1 MPVAEHEGTH
11 TQRPPEHVWPV
22 GQVPVQS
29 PPHPLGV
36 PHAAP
41 AGHVALQGT
50 QAPPTQRVPAAQGEA
65 QVHEST
71 QRPSTQRSPAVHVT
85 PAQGLTTQRPATQT
99 VPLRQVTPA
108 QGSGGAQVRWQAVPS
123 GQATAQGAMGAQR
136 PPVHHE
142 PAAQVTLAQGSKK
155 QPGMHTP
162 LTQVV
167 RAGHATPAQG
177 FRTGTQL
184 ARQAVPRA
192 QAIPAAAQGSGT
204 HSLRMHAWPTGQVSP
219 VQNIP

>member
-22 GQVPVQS
+22 GQVPLQS
-29 PPHPLGV
+29 PPQPLGV

-41 AGHVALQGT
+41 AGQVALHGT
-50 QAPPTQRVPAAQGEA
+50 QAPPTQRVPAAQGVA

-85 PAQGLTTQRPATQT
+85 PAQGLATQRPATQT
-99 VPLRQVTPA
+99 
-108 QGSGGAQVRWQAVPS
+108 
-123 GQATAQGAMGAQR
+123 
-136 PPVHHE
+136 
-142 PAAQVTLAQGSKK
+142 
-155 QPGMHTP
+155 
-162 LTQVV
+162 
-167 RAGHATPAQG
+167 
-177 FRTGTQL
+177 
-184 ARQAVPRA
+184 VPRA

-204 HSLRMHAWPTGQVSP
+204 HSLRMHAWPAGQVSP